1 MRAVLNPAAA
11 DLPMN
16 HVSTRAAEQGDDFM
30 RAAEAAQTVHD
41 RHQYFVW
48 TQLHLHR
55 FLPHDLAVMQLSRA
69 GGREALFATALRSV
83 PLPAGLL
90 AQLETPQGE
99 FWRALVN
106 DWVFQG
112 RQIQALPLAQVR
124 PVSGGALQ
132 ELQQAGFH
140 SVLVMGVDSRSGVA
154 PEAMFAFFLR
164 EPQLRAA
171 RIPVAGLLL
180 PYLYLMAT
188 RSMAS
193 GEEARPDAPTGRG
206 SPPQAML
213 TQREIQILD
222 AVRQARHNAEIG
234 LMLGITAPTV
244 KNHLRKIMRK
254 LGAANR
260 AQAVAEAMKRRLI
273 V

>member
-1 MRAVLNPAAA
+1 
-11 DLPMN
+11 MN
-16 HVSTRAAEQGDDFM
+16 HVTARAHEQGDDFL
-30 RAAEAAQTVHD
+30 RAAEAAQAVQD

-55 FLPHDLAVMQLSRA
+55 FLPHDLAVLQLRRP
-69 GGREALFATALRSV
+69 GGAEPHHAAALRSV
-83 PLPAGLL
+83 PLPESLVS
-90 AQLETPQGE
+90 QLESPQGS
-99 FWRALVN
+99 FWRALVS
-106 DWVFQG
+106 DWVFLG
-112 RQIQALPLAQVR
+112 RQLQALPLAQVR
-124 PVSGGALQ
+124 PVEGGAL
-132 ELQQAGFH
+132 EALLEAGFH
-140 SVLVMGVDSRSGVA
+140 SVLVMGVDSQAGVA
-154 PEAMFAFFLR
+154 PEAMFAFFMR
-164 EPQLRAA
+164 ERQAQAA
-171 RIPVAGLLL
+171 RIQMAGLLL
-180 PYLYLMAT
+180 PHLYLMAA
-188 RSMAS
+188 RSLSSLEDRPPDTHGGRAA
-193 GEEARPDAPTGRG
+193 ARPPA
-206 SPPQAML
+206 L

>member
-1 MRAVLNPAAA
+1 
-11 DLPMN
+11 MN
-16 HVSTRAAEQGDDFM
+16 LDRTRAAEQGDDFM
-30 RAAEAAQTVHD
+30 RAAEASQAVQD

-55 FLPHDLAVMQLSRA
+55 FLPHDLAVLQLSRA
-69 GGREALFATALRSV
+69 GGAESLFAAALRSV
-83 PLPAGLL
+83 PLPAALIS
-90 AQLETPQGE
+90 QLEAPQGP
-99 FWRALVN
+99 FWRALVS
-106 DWVFQG
+106 DWIFHG
-112 RQIQALPLAQVR
+112 RQLQALPLAQIR
-124 PVSGGALQ
+124 PVEGGALQ
-132 ELQQAGFH
+132 GLQQAGFH
-140 SVLVMGVDSRSGVA
+140 SVLVLGVDSRAGVT
-154 PEAMFAFFLR
+154 PEAVFAFFLR

-171 RIPVAGLLL
+171 QVGVAGLLL
-180 PYLYLMAT
+180 PHLYLMAI
-188 RSMAS
+188 RAMAA
-193 GEEARPDAPTGRG
+193 GEERQPEAPAGPGQQPAALTARE
-206 SPPQAML
+206 L
-213 TQREIQILD
+213 QILD